1 MSGAGWSI
9 LGIDVGTTAVKVA
22 LFGADGQPV
31 RTVATG
37 HEMTRRHPS
46 WAEQDPRE
54 WWAGCLRGIEEISAD
69 GAVGTVR
76 AVGVTSQVNTHVFVD
91 ARLRPLLPAITWQDQ
106 RCAEIARE
114 LNREVAA
121 EHRAEIWGRSYDFDA
136 SGLIPRVV
144 WVARNAPEVWRET
157 RWVLSPKDYINAL
170 LTGVVASD
178 GMSSIGLVDASG
190 ERYLQGAVELV
201 DGLGERLPPLRH
213 ATDPLGPVTDSASS
227 RLGAAVAVVGTMD
240 ALSEMYACGLTV
252 PGRGMISC
260 GTSLVVAGAAE
271 VSVPTAGI
279 VTFPPSAGV
288 IIHAGPTQAGGDALR
303 WWSRASGSRVARVL
317 ADAAAAAP
325 GASGVVFTPHLMGE
339 RAPLWDSAVRGS
351 FLGLS
356 TATTGADLGRAV
368 LEGVAMSGRQVLEA
382 VESACGKPLESI
394 TFSGGGSKS
403 ELWAQIFAD
412 VLGRP
417 VQRLATRDYSAVL
430 GAALLGS
437 IGAGIHADLATAT
450 AGTTTIDR
458 VFGPDTGTTALLDPL
473 FEVYRDSYRQLR
485 EAHSKLETWR
495 SRTPGV

>member
-1 MSGAGWSI
+1 MSGAGGSV

-22 LFGADGQPV
+22 LFGEGGKVV
-31 RTVATG
+31 RSHTTG
-37 HEMTRRHPS
+37 HEMIRRHPN

-54 WWAGCLRGIEEISAD
+54 WWAGCLRGIEEVSAD
-69 GAVGTVR
+69 AAMETVR

-106 RCAEIARE
+106 RCAETARE

-121 EHRAEIWGRSYDFDA
+121 VRRAEIWGRSYDFDA

-157 RWVLSPKDYINAL
+157 RWVLSPKDYVNAL

-178 GMSSIGLVDASG
+178 GMSSIGLVDAAG
-190 ERYLQGAVELV
+190 DGYLEGAVGLV
-201 DGLGERLPPLRH
+201 EGLRDRLPPLRP
-213 ATDPLGPVTDSASS
+213 ATDPLGPVTVSALD
-227 RLGAAVAVVGTMD
+227 RREAAVAVVGTMD

-260 GTSLVVAGAAE
+260 GTSLVVAGSAE
-271 VSVPTAGI
+271 VAVPTAGI

-288 IIHAGPTQAGGDALR
+288 TIHAGPTQAGGDALR
-303 WWSRASGSRVARVL
+303 WWSRASGSTVAEVL
-317 ADAAAAAP
+317 AAAAVAAP

-356 TATTGADLGRAV
+356 TTTTRADLGRAV

-382 VESACGKPLESI
+382 VESACGKPLASI
-394 TFSGGGSKS
+394 TFSGGGSNS

-437 IGAGIHADLATAT
+437 VGAGIHADLAAAT
-450 AGTTTIDR
+450 AGTTTADR
-458 VFGPDTGTTALLDPL
+458 VFTPDTGRTALLDPL
-473 FEVYRDSYRQLR
+473 FEVYRDSYRRLR
-485 EAHSKLETWR
+485 DVHSKLEGWR
-495 SRTPGV
+495 SRHAGV